1 MHITHALVTSL
12 LKLMHF
18 CAKAPLEKND
28 SSDYKVR
35 KGTVQWHRDESRRL
49 KTPGN
54 GARNYERYSQ
64 RVFGALMNVSLTYE
78 HGNAHISPQELRRFA
93 IANYECGKKQK
104 IFNK

>member
-1 MHITHALVTSL
+1 
-12 LKLMHF
+12 MHF

-104 IFNK
+104 IFNKWRFLLVWISIF